1 MIEAMACG
9 TPVLA
14 YSGGA
19 VPEIVEHG
27 LTGFIVANEQEAAG
41 AVPRLAT
48 LSRARIRARFEERF
62 TARRM
67 AKDYLRGLSRDGRE
81 PRAAAS
87 GGQGVSRG
95 SPR

>member
-14 YSGGA
+14 YSSGA

-41 AVPRLAT
+41 AVPRLAK
-48 LSRARIRARFEERF
+48 LSRSSIRARFEERF

-67 AKDYLRGLSRDGRE
+67 AKDYLRVYRDLAESRVPKLRMVKG
-81 PRAAAS
+81 
-87 GGQGVSRG
+87 
-95 SPR
+95 